1 MHLQL
6 ITLSGVSVDTDV
18 YEVVAPTPLGPI
30 GIFPDHEALVTT
42 ASLGALAIRYKKD
55 DADTKVDFF
64 AISGGIIEINDNF
77 IRVLVDEA
85 DYGDD
90 IIEAESQAAL
100 ERALKLRDDAKNRVE
115 LDKAHQLIDR
125 HKVRLHVAE
134 LHRRYR
140 NRTK

>member
-1 MHLQL
+1 MRLQL
-6 ITLSGVSVDTDV
+6 ITLSGLSVDTDV
-18 YEVVAPTPLGPI
+18 YEVIAPTPLGPI

-42 ASLGALAIRYKKD
+42 ASLGALAIRYKKGD
-55 DADTKVDFF
+55 PDAKVDFF
-64 AISGGIIEINDNF
+64 AIGGGIIEISNNS

-100 ERALKLRDDAKNRVE
+100 ERAMKLRDEATTRVE

-134 LHRRYR
+134 LRRRYR
-140 NRTK
+140 DRIK

>member
-18 YEVVAPTPLGPI
+18 YEVVAPTPMGPI
-30 GIFPDHEALVTT
+30 AIFPDHEALVSM
-42 ASLGALAIRYKKD
+42 ASQGVLVIRYQKND
-55 DADTKVDFF
+55 PNTKIDLF
-64 AISGGIIEINDNF
+64 AISGGIIEIGDNAV
-77 IRVLVDEA
+77 RVLVDEA

-90 IIEAESQAAL
+90 IIEAESQASL
-100 ERALKLRDDAKNRVE
+100 ERALKLRDEAKTRIE
-115 LDKAHQLIDR
+115 IDKASQLIDR

-140 NRTK
+140 RK